1 VSGVV
6 ERFPSLFRLTGRARP
21 RKLGRTAVGFAMSVG
36 SLASIVGFA
45 ALSFLGATLPAAA
58 QAESATGQ
66 SGTSLTLPQTTR
78 SRIEIYL
85 RPLLYRRCT
94 DWYELQHRPSGT
106 VLYPHMRCWW
116 VRG

>member
-1 VSGVV
+1 MPK
-6 ERFPSLFRLTGRARP
+6 RSLVMIGGL
-21 RKLGRTAVGFAMSVG
+21 
-36 SLASIVGFA
+36 A
-45 ALSFLGATLPAAA
+45 ALSLIAVALPAAG
-58 QAESATGQ
+58 QSSTPTGQ
-66 SGTSLTLPQTTR
+66 GGTSLTLPRPHT
-78 SRIEIYL
+78 RIEVYP